1 MDPVRQLP
9 RRALP
14 GLAAAAALG
23 ACSAPTPAGSGGAGS
38 GKSLVLADPYEL
50 SGFSPVNG
58 YGPLGVT
65 PLYDG
70 LMRPRV
76 TKAATVPTFVPA
88 LAADAPEVQ
97 EGGLRWVVRTRSGVR
112 FHDGRPFGPKD
123 VAATFNAILDS
134 ETASPSASDLEMI
147 EKVTVGPGRAVTFHL
162 RYPFA
167 ELPALLTQSIAPA
180 HLIGS
185 GLADNSPLNTEP
197 VGTGPFSAV
206 KRRADRLELKAN
218 PHYFRGRVPVESIT
232 RIYVPDD
239 NARAQRIIAGEVDG
253 TVLPAAL
260 AKKLDGGSGRR
271 TVSAPSADWYGITM
285 PKTTFTR
292 DPRVRLALNHA
303 VNRRE
308 VARTAVLGRPAS
320 FPVPKAFGDVI
331 DQSLNFRYDVDR
343 ANALLDQAGY
353 RRGKDGMRA
362 KGDQP
367 AQFTLYYHSNETVRR
382 DLATAFAGYAKR
394 VGVQVDL
401 RAGRW
406 DIIEPLLGKVA
417 FVQGGGVLPWTVD
430 SLLYS
435 TLHRRTSQTSVPYA
449 NAGNFG
455 SAKVD
460 AALETA
466 RRATDPKARRVAYRT
481 VQREYFEDPH
491 AVFLLFA
498 EHTYVTRD
506 SGFRAGPMLLEP
518 HGQNL
523 TYGPWWDIPSW
534 RR

>member
-1 MDPVRQLP
+1 MQLP

-14 GLAAAAALG
+14 GLAAAAVLG
-23 ACSAPTPAGSGGAGS
+23 ACSAPTSSGGRSADPH
-38 GKSLVLADPYEL
+38 KSLVLADPYEL
-50 SGFSPVNG
+50 TGFSPVNG

-88 LAADAPEVQ
+88 LAAGAPKIQ
-97 EGGLRWVVRTRSGVR
+97 GDGHRWVVPIRAGVR
-112 FHDGRPFGPKD
+112 FHDGKPFGPKD
-123 VAATFNAILDS
+123 VVATFNAILDS
-134 ETASPSASDLEMI
+134 DTASPSASDLEMI
-147 EKVTVGPGRAVTFHL
+147 EKVTEGPGRAVTFHL
-162 RYPFA
+162 RYAFA

-185 GLADNSPLNTEP
+185 GLADDSPLNTKP
-197 VGTGPFSAV
+197 VGTGPFKAV
-206 KRRADRLELKAN
+206 RRRADRLELKAN
-218 PHYFRGRVPVESIT
+218 PHYLRGQVPVASIT
-232 RIYVPDD
+232 RIHVPDD
-239 NARAQRIIAGEVDG
+239 NARAQRMLAGEVDG

-260 AKKLDGGSGRR
+260 AKTLDGESGRR

-285 PKTTFTR
+285 PKTAFTR

-303 VNRRE
+303 VDRAE
-308 VARTAVLGRPAS
+308 IARTAVLGKPAS
-320 FPVPKAFGDVI
+320 FPVPEAFGDVI
-331 DQSLNFRYDVDR
+331 DQSRHFTYSVDR
-343 ANALLDQAGY
+343 ANSLLDQAGY
-353 RRGKDGMRA
+353 RRGRDGMRT

-367 AQFTLYYHSNETVRR
+367 AQLTLYYHSNETIRR

-394 VGVQVDL
+394 VGVRVDL

-406 DIIEPLLGKVA
+406 DVIEPLLGKVA

-430 SLLYS
+430 SLLYP
-435 TLHRRTSQTSVPYA
+435 TLHRRTRQTSVPYA

-455 SAKVD
+455 SATVD
-460 AALETA
+460 AALEKA
-466 RRATDPKARRVAYRT
+466 RRATDPDERKAAYRT
-481 VQREYFEDPH
+481 VQREYFTDPH

-498 EHTYVTRD
+498 DHAYVTRD
-506 SGFRAGPMLLEP
+506 TGFTTGPMLLEP
-518 HGQNL
+518 HGHNL

-534 RR
+534 RS